1 MWVKNS
7 PYEVITQRRRMG
19 EAKEV
24 FYGLINPCKE
34 RESVFVRERD
44 TALMCAFGSKILT
57 Q

>member
-44 TALMCAFGSKILT
+44 TALMCAFGSEILT
-57 Q
+57 R